1 MMMTSLFKIGSMVK
15 TREDF
20 RNFGVNYGVGIVVA
34 VLNYMDKEKYPHHEN
49 VVYYKVHWLG
59 GADPTF
65 WEHPELVPFEGE

>member
-1 MMMTSLFKIGSMVK
+1 MMTTSLFKIGSMVK

-20 RNFGVNYGVGIVVA
+20 SFTGVNYGVGIVVA

>member
-1 MMMTSLFKIGSMVK
+1 MMTTSLFKVGSMVK

-20 RNFGVNYGVGIVVA
+20 SFVGVNYGVGVVVA
-34 VLNYMDKEKYPHHEN
+34 ILDYTDKEKYPDHEDA
-49 VVYYKVHWLG
+49 VYYKIHWLG